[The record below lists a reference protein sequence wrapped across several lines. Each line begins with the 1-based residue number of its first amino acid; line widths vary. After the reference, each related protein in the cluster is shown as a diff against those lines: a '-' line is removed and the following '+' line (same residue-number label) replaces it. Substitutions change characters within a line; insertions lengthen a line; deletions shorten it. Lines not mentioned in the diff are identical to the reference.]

1 MNIER
6 VSLQRVK
13 SFDEGVKN
21 KMYGAKNVHLRPQTK
36 FRVGGGGG
44 GTLRAFSFIIYD
56 DTFVGDI

>member
-36 FRVGGGGG
+36 FRVGGGGI
-44 GTLRAFSFIIYD
+44 LRAFSFIIYD